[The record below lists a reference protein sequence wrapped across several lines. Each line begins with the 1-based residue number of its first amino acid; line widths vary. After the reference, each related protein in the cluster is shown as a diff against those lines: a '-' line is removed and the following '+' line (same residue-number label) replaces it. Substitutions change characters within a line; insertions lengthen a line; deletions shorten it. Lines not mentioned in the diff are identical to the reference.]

1 MVGGWCGRESKNEKE
16 KKNRKYYL
24 CHGYGKVNF
33 AVVAHGNTE
42 RYPNENKSYRPG
54 G

>member
-1 MVGGWCGRESKNEKE
+1 MGGVGGKAKTRKK

-42 RYPNENKSYRPG
+42 RYPNEKKSYRPG